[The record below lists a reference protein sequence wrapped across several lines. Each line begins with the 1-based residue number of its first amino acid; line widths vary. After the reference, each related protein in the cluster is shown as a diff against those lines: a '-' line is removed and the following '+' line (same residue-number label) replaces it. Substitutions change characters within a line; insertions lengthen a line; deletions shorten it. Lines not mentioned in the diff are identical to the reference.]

1 MSGYSD
7 IVSAPRRHSEPRLRM
22 KLRWVELGLS
32 APELKQDLL
41 QTSNGFPLVGS
52 KLGFYQSSSLAI
64 ETSTLSP
71 FVLRLQILQ
80 GNASS
85 GSTNCLHLLT

>member
-7 IVSAPRRHSEPRLRM
+7 IVSAPKRQSEPRLRM

-32 APELKQDLL
+32 APELEQALL

-52 KLGFYQSSSLAI
+52 TLGFY
-64 ETSTLSP
+64 
-71 FVLRLQILQ
+71 
-80 GNASS
+80 
-85 GSTNCLHLLT
+85 